1 MRGVFDLEA
10 NGLLDHTSINYLTA
24 PFSLKPTYRLWCA
37 VIQDIDTGAVY
48 RFAGMEELRNGF
60 LPMFLKLDT
69 IIGHNIIDFDLLA
82 LKLVFGIDYVIGEK
96 CYINGR
102 EVEIVDTL
110 VWSKCL
116 NPDRYGGHSLD
127 EWGKRLGI
135 EKIDWRSE
143 AIALGLIETNA
154 PKGAE
159 FGQYHPKM
167 LDYNERDCGVN
178 TQLYWALLEEIG
190 DWPWANPLALEQQVR
205 DIVTRQSHRGFW
217 FDALL
222 AQANVREL
230 DKLMEELRA
239 IVEPTLPPKLM
250 GKTKLKEYQGP
261 AKPFKKDGTP
271 SHHMLNFANKHEGT
285 IEQRDDGYY
294 LKAYGNEWKLPLGD
308 TPIKT
313 HEPATIK
320 DTTHIKGWLVELG
333 WQPSQYKERDLTVNT
348 KKQKLTQEK
357 FEETVERYVEQTL
370 ASPFRDHRCEEL
382 GVRPSKLR
390 EKLLKWDLKR
400 PLKVYTNPTITVGM
414 EKEICPGLLKL
425 ADKFPHAKLVS
436 EYLTYSHRRNSILGG
451 GYDPDEIDEDDEFAG
466 KGFLAAERISVDG
479 RIPTP
484 ADSCG
489 AGTSRFKH
497 RLVANIPRITSLYG
511 GNMRAMFGVDV
522 AQGFVQMGYDFASLE
537 AMIESHYCHR
547 YDTEEGKPYCASLVQ
562 EKPNDVHTKTAQ
574 LIETMV
580 SAAIGKAFPF
590 TRGAAKPVKYA
601 CVPMDTQ
608 ALTRHGWKN
617 YEELVLGEEILAYN
631 ADTGLKEWTILRG
644 KVRYEDALTY
654 NLSWGSRQF
663 RATADHRWY
672 VDQRQ
677 TRKGGVKPEVR
688 VTEALNTASNVIV
701 NAPFNPAQDKEAT
714 CRTLSQGKYEV
725 DWVARVVGM
734 SHAERVS
741 FLEGFVIADGY
752 WHHHKQTPVWRWAQ
766 NPGNLFDAA
775 LTASYLVH
783 DGSLTVA
790 SNSKTSDVKVVTL
803 NVKSR
808 MTGQR
813 MQKSVFGFEDVWCP
827 QTDLGTWVMKQGDC
841 ITITGNCA
849 YGAQPP
855 RVAKTVGCSVEI
867 GALIHKAYWE
877 AAKPLALLGE
887 KLKHYWETTGGK
899 KFILGLDGRKIPTRS
914 ASALI
919 NSLFQSAGVIC
930 AKRAMVLHE
939 QKLKAAGLSIDFFKD
954 DWKNAKFVQQLIA
967 YHDEA
972 QLEMHK
978 SLVTWKM
985 WPIKEWQVFSE
996 KKQKMVDSPEV
1007 EEAHAAIK
1015 EFKAANPGWSE
1026 VGHTEKCLFIGYCEA
1041 GRLIQEAVLETS
1053 RYYKLNVTLAADYI
1067 LGKTWKDCH

>member
-1 MRGVFDLEA
+1 MRGVFDLEG
-10 NGLLDHTSINYLTA
+10 NGLLDHTTIDYLTA
-24 PFSLKPTYRLWCA
+24 PFTIKPTFRLWCA
-37 VIQDIDTGAVY
+37 VIHDIDTGAVY

-60 LPMFLKLDT
+60 LPMFRKLKV
-69 IIGHNIIDFDLLA
+69 IIGHNIIDYDLLV
-82 LKLVFGIDYVIGEK
+82 LKLVFGIDYVIGEQ
-96 CYINGR
+96 CYIDGNP
-102 EVEIVDTL
+102 VEIIDTL

-127 EWGKRLGI
+127 EWGKRLGY

-143 AIALGLIETNA
+143 AMALGLIETHA

-167 LDYNERDCGVN
+167 LDYNDRDCGVN
-178 TQLYWALLEEIG
+178 VKLYWALLEEIG
-190 DWPWANPLALEQQVR
+190 DWPWANPICLEQQVR

-271 SHHMLNFANKHEGT
+271 SVHMVNFANKHEGAL
-285 IEQRDDGYY
+285 EQRDDGWY

-313 HEPATIK
+313 HEPAAIK

-370 ASPFRDHRCEEL
+370 SSPFRDHRCEEL
-382 GVRPSKLR
+382 GVRPSRLR
-390 EKLLKWDLKR
+390 EKLLRWDMKR

-414 EKEICPGLLKL
+414 EKEIDPQLLKL
-425 ADKFPHAKLVS
+425 ADLFPHAKLVS

-451 GYDPDEIDEDDEFAG
+451 GYDPDEIDDDDEFAG

-497 RLVANIPRITSLYG
+497 RLVANVPRITSLYG
-511 GNMRAMFGVDV
+511 DKMRAQFGVDV
-522 AQGFVQMGYDFASLE
+522 AEGFVQMGYDFASLE
-537 AMIESHYCHR
+537 AMIESHYCWK
-547 YDTEEGKPYCASLVQ
+547 YDTEEGKPYCNSLTQ
-562 EKPNDVHTKTAQ
+562 EKPNDVHTKTAK

-580 SAAIGKAFPF
+580 AEAIGKAFPF

-601 CVPMDTQ
+601 C
-608 ALTRHGWKN
+608 
-617 YEELVLGEEILAYN
+617 
-631 ADTGLKEWTILRG
+631 
-644 KVRYEDALTY
+644 
-654 NLSWGSRQF
+654 
-663 RATADHRWY
+663 
-672 VDQRQ
+672 
-677 TRKGGVKPEVR
+677 
-688 VTEALNTASNVIV
+688 
-701 NAPFNPAQDKEAT
+701 
-714 CRTLSQGKYEV
+714 
-725 DWVARVVGM
+725 
-734 SHAERVS
+734 
-741 FLEGFVIADGY
+741 
-752 WHHHKQTPVWRWAQ
+752 
-766 NPGNLFDAA
+766 
-775 LTASYLVH
+775 
-783 DGSLTVA
+783 
-790 SNSKTSDVKVVTL
+790 
-803 NVKSR
+803 
-808 MTGQR
+808 
-813 MQKSVFGFEDVWCP
+813 
-827 QTDLGTWVMKQGDC
+827 
-841 ITITGNCA
+841 A
-849 YGAQPP
+849 YGAQPA

-867 GALIHKAYWE
+867 GTLIHKAYWE

-887 KLKHYWETTGGK
+887 KLKYYWETTGGK

-939 QKLKAAGLSIDFFKD
+939 QKLKAAGLYVDFFKD

-978 SLVTWKM
+978 SLVKWKM
-985 WPIKEWQVFSE
+985 FKTE
-996 KKQKMVDSPEV
+996 
-1007 EEAHAAIK
+1007 EEAR
-1015 EFKAANPGWSE
+1015 EFKNDNPGWSE
-1026 VGHTEKCLFIGYCEA
+1026 IGHSAKGYFIGWCEA
-1041 GRLIQEAVLETS
+1041 GRAIQEAVVETS

-1067 LGKTWKDCH
+1067 LGLNWRDCH